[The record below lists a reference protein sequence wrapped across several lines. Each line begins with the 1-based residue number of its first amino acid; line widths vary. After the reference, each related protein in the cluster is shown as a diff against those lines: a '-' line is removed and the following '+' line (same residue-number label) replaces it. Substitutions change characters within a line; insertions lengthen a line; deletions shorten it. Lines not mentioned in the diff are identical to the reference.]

1 MNPGALILGIV
12 VSLLGGLT
20 LLFFVIA
27 PPVPRIARD
36 RRVAPGVEQVT
47 LLGRVTAQTTA
58 AVDTALTGE
67 RKRVFSAEKLD
78 LAGIKSTPSQFLIF
92 VSSAASVFAMVGV
105 VIGFGN
111 GSSWLWAV
119 LFAILTPVGANLF
132 IGIRTSRRRAKFADQ
147 IDDMLQ
153 LVAGSLRAGHG
164 FSTALAAV
172 AGDADSPMGEELTR
186 AVNESRLG
194 RPLPDALAITAQRM
208 QSKDFDWV
216 AQAIAI
222 NAETGGNLAEVL
234 NQVGKTIRER
244 NEIRRQVAALSAE
257 GRLSGMILVVLPVAL
272 FLFFSV
278 VRPAYIAVFFQN
290 IIGIIALII
299 GAILLILGS
308 IWLSFIVKVKF

>member
-1 MNPGALILGIV
+1 MNPGVLVLGIA

-27 PPVPRIARD
+27 PPAPRIARD
-36 RRVAPGVEQVT
+36 RRVAPGVDQVT

-58 AVDTALTGE
+58 AVDSALAGE
-67 RKRVFSAEKLD
+67 RRRLFSAEKLD
-78 LAGIKSTPSQFLIF
+78 LAGIRSTPSQFLIF
-92 VSSAASVFAMVGV
+92 VASAASVFAMIGV
-105 VIGFGN
+105 MLGFGN
-111 GSSWLWAV
+111 GSSALWAV
-119 LFAILTPVGANLF
+119 FFAILTPVGAKLF
-132 IGIRTSRRRAKFADQ
+132 VGIRASRRRAKFADQ

-164 FSTALAAV
+164 LSTALAAI
-172 AGDADSPMGEELTR
+172 AAEADAPMGEELTR

-234 NQVGKTIRER
+234 NQVAFTIRER

-257 GRLSGMILVVLPVAL
+257 GRLSGMILVILPIAL

-278 VRPAYIAVFFQN
+278 IQPTYTVVFFQTF
-290 IIGIIALII
+290 IGIIALIVA
-299 GAILLILGS
+299 GILLVLGS
-308 IWLSFIVKVKF
+308 VWVAFTVRVKF

>member
-1 MNPGALILGIV
+1 MNPGALVLGIV

-27 PPVPRIARD
+27 PPAPRIARD
-36 RRVAPGVEQVT
+36 RRGAPGVEQVT
-47 LLGRVTAQTTA
+47 LLGRVTAQTTS
-58 AVDTALTGE
+58 AVDSALSGE
-67 RKRVFSAEKLD
+67 RKRLFSAEKLD

-92 VSSAASVFAMVGV
+92 VASAASVLAMIGV
-105 VIGFGN
+105 VLGLGN
-111 GSSWLWAV
+111 GTSVLWAAF
-119 LFAILTPVGANLF
+119 FAIMTPLGANLLV
-132 IGIRTSRRRAKFADQ
+132 GMRTSRRRAKFADQ
-147 IDDMLQ
+147 IDDTLQ

-164 FSTALAAV
+164 LSTALAAI
-172 AGDADSPMGEELTR
+172 AADADAPMGEELTR

-194 RPLPDALAITAQRM
+194 RSLPDALAITSQRM

-234 NQVGKTIRER
+234 NQVGKTIRDR

-257 GRLSGMILVVLPVAL
+257 GRLSGMILVILPIAL
-272 FLFFSV
+272 FLFFAV
-278 VRPAYIAVFFQN
+278 IQPTYLAVFFQN

-299 GAILLILGS
+299 AAILLIVGS
-308 IWLSFIVKVKF
+308 VWVSLTVRVKF